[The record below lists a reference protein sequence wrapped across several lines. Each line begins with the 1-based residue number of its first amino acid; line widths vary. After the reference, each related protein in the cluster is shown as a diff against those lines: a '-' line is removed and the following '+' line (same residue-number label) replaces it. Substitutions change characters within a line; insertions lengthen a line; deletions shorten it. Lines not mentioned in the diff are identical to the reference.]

1 MSSQIKAGAALS
13 YVIIAINIAVG
24 VLYTPYMLRALGQ
37 SEYGLYSL
45 AASVIAYLTILDLGF
60 GNAIIRY
67 TAKFRAQ
74 GRTLEQEQML
84 GMFLKL
90 YLLLGVVALGVG
102 ALLVVNVDSIF
113 GAAMS
118 TAEVGQMRTMLIL
131 MSANMAITLPLSIF
145 GSVITAYENFVFQ
158 RVVSIVRILL
168 NPLVMV
174 LLLALGYKAVA
185 MVVVTTIFNV
195 VTLLINRWYCLHR
208 LKVKIRFGA
217 MQWGFFREVSVY
229 SFWILLNV
237 VMDRV
242 YGSAGQFVLGI
253 YRDVREVA
261 IYSIAVQ
268 LKDMFYLFSTA
279 IMGVFLPRVTQMV
292 ARGETTQELSR
303 LFIRTGRL
311 QYLIIS
317 TIMVGFILLGEEFI
331 VLWAGEEYRSAYL
344 PTLLLFAA
352 SVVPLVQN
360 LGIIIL
366 QAQNRMQFRSLLYLF
381 LSLASVAAS
390 IPLAIRYG
398 GLGCAV
404 ATAVALVLGQGL
416 IINVYY
422 ARNIGLDIV
431 GFWREIGR
439 MSIVPALAI
448 VGGLYIKEWI
458 AVVTLVQ
465 FGAVALG
472 FMVLY
477 VPLVWLFMMK
487 SDERAMILNFVKR

>member
-90 YLLLGVVALGVG
+90 YLLLGVVAMGVG

-381 LSLASVAAS
+381 LSLASVVAS